1 MIIESFKEL
10 RIVQFYI
17 LGQTLRTY
25 YRFSLVNYHSFRH
38 LIHEV
43 LDTQIYLSHYDVAH
57 LTRCLIMA
65 YITPKHVA
73 HLNFSNQLSPMKQL
87 V

>member
-17 LGQTLRTY
+17 LGQMLRTY
-25 YRFSLVNYHSFRH
+25 YRFSLVNSHSFRH

-43 LDTQIYLSHYDVAH
+43 LDTQIYISHYDVTH
-57 LTRCLIMA
+57 LTSCLIMT
-65 YITPKHVA
+65 YITPKRVA
-73 HLNFSNQLSPMKQL
+73 HLNFSKQLSPMKQIL
-87 V
+87 